1 MDRLAERRKRAPGV
15 GQSGVPEKPQYFRM
29 GPIASVGDDDD
40 ARSRRHPR
48 RARSLRVDA
57 DEQRR
62 QAGSQKF
69 EGFVIER
76 HADDVLEP
84 GFDQGVLLTERSLA
98 GRL

>member
-15 GQSGVPEKPQYFRM
+15 DQPGVPEKSQYFRM
-29 GPIASVGDDDD
+29 GAIAPVGDDDD
-40 ARSRRHPR
+40 ARSRRHAR

-84 GFDQGVLLTERSLA
+84 AFDQGVLLSERALA